1 MREIII
7 IVLILIITIVG
18 AIITQNY
25 LNKSTDLVVG
35 KLNNLK
41 ENMKKEDIVQEN
53 IKKEVEDVYNSW
65 ESVNEKWSTMI
76 LHDEID
82 LIEISLTKMKSKIE
96 SGDYDDS
103 ISELDT
109 AIFLLNHIKE
119 KEKLCLKNIF

>member
-7 IVLILIITIVG
+7 IILILTIIIVG
-18 AIITQNY
+18 AVITQNY
-25 LNKSTDLVVG
+25 LNTTADLVVG

-41 ENMKKEDIVQEN
+41 ENIKKEKIIEED

-65 ESVNEKWSTMI
+65 ESVNEKWSTI
-76 LHDEID
+76 VLHDEID
-82 LIEISLTKMKSKIE
+82 LIEISLIKMKSGIE

-103 ISELDT
+103 IRELDT
-109 AIFLLNHIKE
+109 SIFLLNHIKE

>member
-53 IKKEVEDVYNSW
+53 IKKEVEDVYNLW